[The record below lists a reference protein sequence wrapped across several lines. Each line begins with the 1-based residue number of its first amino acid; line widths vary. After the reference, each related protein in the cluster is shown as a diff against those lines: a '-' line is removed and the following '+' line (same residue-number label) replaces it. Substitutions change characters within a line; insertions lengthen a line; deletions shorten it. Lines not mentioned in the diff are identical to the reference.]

1 MQKHED
7 ISLCQKWHSHYF
19 GKALCDEKLS
29 CVHLS
34 LYAAILYSWS
44 LNNCLNPIRVT
55 RNSLMLLAKISS
67 FTTFHRKIGELTK
80 YGYIQYKPSYNPFE
94 GSKIYVN

>member
-1 MQKHED
+1 MQKRDD
-7 ISLCQKWHSHYF
+7 IFFCQKWHSHFF

-34 LYAAILYSWS
+34 LYAAILYLWS
-44 LNNCLNPIRVT
+44 LNNCVNPIRVT
-55 RNSLMLLAKISS
+55 RNSLMHLAKISS
-67 FTTFHRKIGELTK
+67 FTTFHRKIGELTQ

-94 GSKIYVN
+94 GSKIYVY